1 MSEDNGAELK
11 RAADGESAPEMCRH
25 PSHRTV
31 RLFCSYGPA
40 SVVRLSLKDRISAT
54 RIVVS
59 PLRRIEDG
67 WSFTMC
73 GECLVEDGEANGNGS
88 A

>member
-40 SVVRLSLKDRISAT
+40 SVVRLSLEDT
-54 RIVVS
+54 S